1 MRWRCLLLILLIGSH
16 FAFSQEI
23 VEEVVAVVDATPI
36 LRSDVAL
43 AEQVRL
49 LAPDPDENRPSYWS
63 RLIDARVRLELQY
76 RDLVDSGTLYR
87 LAIDTG
93 PVLDS
98 LTAQA
103 GGEGPLRSQMEAH
116 GLVWADVEELALRVT
131 AAAAYT
137 EQRLRPRVRISLEE
151 LETAYQDLVV
161 DELEA
166 AADEPVPS
174 LAAVRDQL
182 HRLLVERKLNFEIE
196 RWLASA
202 TERHEVTRFVP

>member
-1 MRWRCLLLILLIGSH
+1 VKSTCLLLILLIGSH
-16 FAFSQEI
+16 FAVGQEI
-23 VEEVVAVVDATPI
+23 VEEVVAVIDATPI
-36 LRSDVAL
+36 LSSDIAL

-49 LAPDPDENRPSYWS
+49 LAPDPGESQPSYWS
-63 RLIDARVRLELQY
+63 RLVDSRVRLELQY

-87 LAIDTG
+87 LAIDIG

-98 LTAQA
+98 LTEQA
-103 GGEGPLRSQMEAH
+103 GGEDPLRSQMEAH
-116 GLVWADVEELALRVT
+116 GLVWAD
-131 AAAAYT
+131 T

-151 LETAYQDLVV
+151 LEDAYQDLVV

-182 HRLLVERKLNFEIE
+182 HRLLVERKLNYEIE
-196 RWLASA
+196 RWLESAS
-202 TERHEVTRFVP
+202 ERHEVTRFVP

>member
-1 MRWRCLLLILLIGSH
+1 MLILLIGNH
-16 FAFSQEI
+16 FAASFEV
-23 VEEVVAVVDATPI
+23 VEEVVALVDATPI
-36 LRSDVAL
+36 LSSDIAL

-49 LAPDPDENRPSYWS
+49 LDADPGESPAGYRS

-76 RDLVDSGTLYR
+76 RDLVDTGTLYR
-87 LAIDTG
+87 LAIDTD
-93 PVLDS
+93 PVLDL
-98 LTAQA
+98 LTTQA
-103 GGEGPLRSQMEAH
+103 GGEEALAVQMQAL
-116 GLVWADVEELALRVT
+116 GLVRADLEELSLRVA

-182 HRLLVERKLNFEIE
+182 HRLLVERKLNLEIE
-196 RWLASA
+196 RWLDSA
-202 TERHEVTRFVP
+202 AERHEVTRFAP